1 MGDDHLDLFL
11 IFPNNRQH
19 AYGDLGRDIAG
30 VTPPVQLGLLA
41 AYARRHGLTVD
52 LLDADAAGLLPEQV
66 AARVKAAA
74 PALVVVGTDQVNSGD
89 VTKMQAAGET
99 VRAIH
104 ALATDIPVLLDGV
117 VPSAYPGRI
126 LRSEEADFV
135 CCGESYEPATKLAAW
150 LKAHGRNR
158 RPAAGEIPGIWSRQG
173 DEVTQGGRAPMF
185 ADVEQLP
192 DAAWDLMPPA
202 RYRAHHWHCF
212 DRLNARSPYA
222 AIYTNH
228 GCPYNCSYCSVNVVA
243 GRPNLRLRTADR
255 VLGELETLVKLGVR
269 NVRLLDNVFTIN
281 AERVEEICDRI
292 SAKGWDLNFWAY
304 AHVSSIR
311 GPDLLK
317 KLKKAG
323 VNWLAYGFESANA
336 RVRGSVNKMT
346 TEDATDQV
354 IGWTRDADIS
364 IVGNFIFGLPED
376 DLASM
381 QESFD
386 MAKKFQ
392 FEWANFYCAMAY
404 PGTRLYDELVAKG
417 VSMPTKWSAYGH
429 YSRDSRPLS
438 TKYVDWKEVVR
449 FRDAAFKEYY
459 ESPAYQAMI
468 TKRFG
473 PESAAYVRRILSQP
487 LVRDFT

>member
-1 MGDDHLDLFL
+1 MNSADLL
-11 IFPNNRQH
+11 ALFPNNRVQ
-19 AYGDLGRDIAG
+19 AYGSLGAEIAA

-41 AYARRHGLTVD
+41 AYARGQGLSVD
-52 LLDADAAGLLPEQV
+52 LLDADAAGLLPDQV
-66 AARVKAAA
+66 AERVRRQA
-74 PALVVVGTDQVNSGD
+74 PFLVCVGTDQVNSGD

-104 ALATDIPVLLDGV
+104 RLAPGIPVLLDGV
-117 VPSAYPGRI
+117 VPSAYPEKI
-126 LRSEEADFV
+126 LRAEEADFV
-135 CCGESYEPATKLAAW
+135 CRGESYAPVAELAKW
-150 LKAHGRNR
+150 LKTHGREQ
-158 RPAAGEIPGIWSRQG
+158 RPAAGEIPGIWSRAG
-173 DEVTQGGRAPMF
+173 DEVAAGGRAPMF

-212 DRLNARSPYA
+212 DRLDDRRPYG

-243 GRPNLRLRTADR
+243 GRPNLRLRSADR
-255 VLGELETLVKLGVR
+255 VIGELQTLVERHGVR
-269 NVRLLDNVFTIN
+269 NVRILDNVFT
-281 AERVEEICDRI
+281 AHMERVEEICDRI
-292 SAKGWDLNFWAY
+292 VAKGWDLNFWAY

-311 GPDLLK
+311 SPDMLR
-317 KLKKAG
+317 KLRRAG
-323 VNWLAYGFESANA
+323 VRWLAYGFESANA
-336 RVRGSVNKMT
+336 RVRGSVNKKT
-346 TEDATDQV
+346 SEDVTYRV

-392 FEWANFYCAMAY
+392 FEWANFYCAMAF
-404 PGTRLYDELVAKG
+404 PGTRLYDELVAQG
-417 VSMPTKWSAYGH
+417 VEMPKEWSAYGH
-429 YSRDSRPLS
+429 YSRNSRPLS
-438 TKYVDWKEVVR
+438 TKYVDWKDVVR

-459 ESPAYQAMI
+459 ENPAYQAMVAR
-468 TKRFG
+468 RFG
-473 PESAAYVRRILSQP
+473 PPAAAFVRRILEQP
-487 LVRDFT
+487 IPRDFT